1 MICTHPNVC
10 ASMSNKTS
18 RQRKNRSA
26 FTLVEM
32 LVVVFIF
39 LILTAIA
46 LPSIRGLLRD
56 SKNAQQARQLVAFLQ
71 EARSRAIA
79 SNSEVGVL
87 FPRLG
92 TDSDFRRS
100 LSIRMQ
106 LSNSVPPYA
115 GETPSAS
122 AVLFF
127 DPSLPSADNQ
137 ATTIGNVNAS
147 GGTNSAYISA
157 DDAPLL
163 YLSAQRLASN
173 PNAATPIG
181 PSDRLEFQGG
191 RSVVIRSIHAATHNL
206 AGTLGFGPGTQV
218 VFDPRETLTQ
228 GSSFNTQN
236 FPESFQFRTAP
247 SRVKFRIHRSPNV
260 STVGSKSLLKGLAID
275 FNYSGIGPNGF
286 QFAPHFIAPNSVGS
300 TSDADMGPVSIV
312 FSPDGTVA
320 YMNHG
325 VNLGS
330 AGFASTSVQRP
341 ASNIY
346 LMVGKIDGVRPDSLF
361 DTTSRPVANI
371 MSRESIWIVINP
383 FTGLI
388 EAAPA
393 ASVSATSSG
402 QAVLQS
408 RQFALQSD
416 KLSTF

>member
-1 MICTHPNVC
+1 M
-10 ASMSNKTS
+10 
-18 RQRKNRSA
+18 
-26 FTLVEM
+26 
-32 LVVVFIF
+32 
-39 LILTAIA
+39 
-46 LPSIRGLLRD
+46 
-56 SKNAQQARQLVAFLQ
+56 
-71 EARSRAIA
+71 
-79 SNSEVGVL
+79 
-87 FPRLG
+87 
-92 TDSDFRRS
+92 
-100 LSIRMQ
+100 
-106 LSNSVPPYA
+106 
-115 GETPSAS
+115 
-122 AVLFF
+122 
-127 DPSLPSADNQ
+127 
-137 ATTIGNVNAS
+137 
-147 GGTNSAYISA
+147 
-157 DDAPLL
+157 
-163 YLSAQRLASN
+163 
-173 PNAATPIG
+173 
-181 PSDRLEFQGG
+181 
-191 RSVVIRSIHAATHNL
+191 
-206 AGTLGFGPGTQV
+206 
-218 VFDPRETLTQ
+218 
-228 GSSFNTQN
+228 
-236 FPESFQFRTAP
+236 
-247 SRVKFRIHRSPNV
+247 
-260 STVGSKSLLKGLAID
+260 GSKSLLKGLAID